1 MNLVRQPSSPQNR
14 ELRGSETFALTL
26 NIPKAFES
34 FFTAKYLQEK
44 ETGQFPVGLK
54 AV

>member
-14 ELRGSETFALTL
+14 EQGGSETRALTL
-26 NIPKAFES
+26 NIPEAFEA